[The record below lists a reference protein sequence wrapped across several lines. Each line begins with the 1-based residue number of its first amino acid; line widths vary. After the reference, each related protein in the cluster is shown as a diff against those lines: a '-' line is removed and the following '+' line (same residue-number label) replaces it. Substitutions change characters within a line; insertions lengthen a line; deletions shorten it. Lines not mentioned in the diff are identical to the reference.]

1 MKVKG
6 TTINENKE
14 IATIKVKGVNAMYH
28 PNNTYLNLTGGNY
41 KPSAEA
47 MDKKAFDKAM
57 SDEADRII
65 NMLPAVL
72 DEIIDEGAAVLF
84 TQMPDCMKGKDPVTH
99 DIINE
104 KHIRRML
111 AGKISNRLGHGMSFL
126 QK

>member
-1 MKVKG
+1 
-6 TTINENKE
+6 
-14 IATIKVKGVNAMYH
+14 MYH
-28 PNNTYLNLTGGNY
+28 PNNTYLNLVGDNY
-41 KPSAEA
+41 KPSTEA

-57 SDEADRII
+57 NDEAERII

-72 DEIIDEGAAVLF
+72 TEIIDEGASVLF
-84 TQMPDCMKGKDPVTH
+84 DQMPECMKGEDPVTH

-111 AGKISNRLGHGMSFL
+111 AGKVANRIGHGMSFL

>member
-1 MKVKG
+1 
-6 TTINENKE
+6 
-14 IATIKVKGVNAMYH
+14 MYH
-28 PNNTYLNLTGGNY
+28 PNNTYLNWVGDNY
-41 KPSAEA
+41 KPSTEA

-57 SDEADRII
+57 NDEAERII

-72 DEIIDEGAAVLF
+72 TEIIDEGASVLF
-84 TQMPDCMKGKDPVTH
+84 DQMPECMKGEDPVTH

-111 AGKISNRLGHGMSFL
+111 AGKISNRLGHGMGFL

>member
-1 MKVKG
+1 
-6 TTINENKE
+6 
-14 IATIKVKGVNAMYH
+14 MYH
-28 PNNTYLNLTGGNY
+28 PNNTYLNLVGDNY
-41 KPSAEA
+41 KPSTEA

-57 SDEADRII
+57 NDEAERII

-72 DEIIDEGAAVLF
+72 TEIIDEGASVLF
-84 TQMPDCMKGKDPVTH
+84 DQMPECMKGEDPVTH

-111 AGKISNRLGHGMSFL
+111 AGKISNRLGHGMVFL

>member
-1 MKVKG
+1 
-6 TTINENKE
+6 
-14 IATIKVKGVNAMYH
+14 MYH
-28 PNNTYLNLTGGNY
+28 PNNTYLNLVGDNY
-41 KPSAEA
+41 KPSTEA

-57 SDEADRII
+57 NDEAERII

-72 DEIIDEGAAVLF
+72 TEIIDEGASVLF
-84 TQMPDCMKGKDPVTH
+84 DQIPECMKGEDPVTH

-111 AGKISNRLGHGMSFL
+111 AGKISNRLGHGMGFL

>member
-1 MKVKG
+1 
-6 TTINENKE
+6 
-14 IATIKVKGVNAMYH
+14 MYH
-28 PNNTYLNLTGGNY
+28 PNNTYLNLVGDNY
-41 KPSAEA
+41 KPSTEA

-57 SDEADRII
+57 NDEADRII

-72 DEIIDEGAAVLF
+72 TEIIDEGASVLF
-84 TQMPDCMKGKDPVTH
+84 DQMPECMKGEDPVTH

-111 AGKISNRLGHGMSFL
+111 AGKISNRLGHGMGFL

>member
-1 MKVKG
+1 
-6 TTINENKE
+6 
-14 IATIKVKGVNAMYH
+14 MYY
-28 PNNTYLNLTGGNY
+28 PNDTYRNLTGDNY
-41 KPSAEA
+41 KPSTAA

-57 SDEADRII
+57 NEEAERIV

-72 DEIIDEGAAVLF
+72 TEVIDQSAAVLF
-84 TQMPDCMKGKDPVTH
+84 DQMPECMKGEDPVTH

-111 AGKISNRLGHGMSFL
+111 AGKIGNKLGHGMGFL

>member
-1 MKVKG
+1 
-6 TTINENKE
+6 
-14 IATIKVKGVNAMYH
+14 MYH
-28 PNNTYLNLTGGNY
+28 PNNTYLNLVGDNY
-41 KPSAEA
+41 KPSTEA

-57 SDEADRII
+57 NDEAERII

-72 DEIIDEGAAVLF
+72 TEIIDEGASVLF
-84 TQMPDCMKGKDPVTH
+84 DQMPECMKGEDPVTH

-111 AGKISNRLGHGMSFL
+111 AGKISNRLGHGMGFL

>member
-1 MKVKG
+1 
-6 TTINENKE
+6 
-14 IATIKVKGVNAMYH
+14 MYH
-28 PNNTYLNLTGGNY
+28 PNNTYLNLVGDNY
-41 KPSAEA
+41 KPSTKA

-57 SDEADRII
+57 NDEAERII

-72 DEIIDEGAAVLF
+72 TEIIDEGASVLF
-84 TQMPDCMKGKDPVTH
+84 DQMPECMKGEDPVTH

-111 AGKISNRLGHGMSFL
+111 AGKISNRLGHGMGFL

>member
-1 MKVKG
+1 
-6 TTINENKE
+6 
-14 IATIKVKGVNAMYH
+14 MYH
-28 PNNTYLNLTGGNY
+28 PNNTYLNLVGDNY

-57 SDEADRII
+57 NDEADRII
-65 NMLPAVL
+65 NMLPEVL
-72 DEIIDEGAAVLF
+72 AEVIDSSAAELF
-84 TQMPDCMKGKDPVTH
+84 CQMPACMRGKDPVTH

-111 AGKISNRLGHGMSFL
+111 AGKISNRLGHGMGFL

>member
-1 MKVKG
+1 
-6 TTINENKE
+6 
-14 IATIKVKGVNAMYH
+14 MYH
-28 PNNTYLNLTGGNY
+28 PNNTYLNRVGNNY
-41 KPSAEA
+41 KPSTEA

-57 SDEADRII
+57 NDEAERII

-72 DEIIDEGAAVLF
+72 TEIIDEGASVLF
-84 TQMPDCMKGKDPVTH
+84 DQMPECMKGEDPVTH

-111 AGKISNRLGHGMSFL
+111 AGKISNRLGHGMGFL